1 VHVPTPWRR
10 DRRAFAFNQAGFFA
24 PVAIENITMQSN
36 AMRAVLFLTQL
47 ASAFSKVPITK
58 RWIASMQD
66 LGSRG
71 YAGFPAP
78 MPFF

>member
-1 VHVPTPWRR
+1 MSLLPGGASRSASFCVQPSG
-10 DRRAFAFNQAGFFA
+10 AFA

-36 AMRAVLFLTQL
+36 AMRAVLFLTSL
-47 ASAFSKVPITK
+47 GNFEGSSYETMD
-58 RWIASMQD
+58 ASMQD

-71 YAGFPAP
+71 CAGFPTP